1 MNNVI
6 KTTALLFAALLLYI
20 SISCEYYSSPHKSPL
35 LNTEPDNTVSF
46 FSTEKPDL
54 FFLNP
59 QESRM
64 ETSTRNLPVSHLK
77 NSINDLF
84 FRRLF
89 PEIRLSTLNQTYL
102 SYSLTV
108 DLSLSN
114 SNIVYPFH
122 TFW

>member
-6 KTTALLFAALLLYI
+6 KTTALLFAALLFYI
-20 SISCEYYSSPHKSPL
+20 SISCEYYASPNESPL
-35 LNTEPDNTVSF
+35 LNTEHDNTVSF

-59 QESRM
+59 QEGRI
-64 ETSTRNLPVSHLK
+64 ETSSRNLPVTDLK

-84 FRRLF
+84 FKRIS
-89 PEIRLSTLNQTYL
+89 PEIKLSTLNPTYL
-102 SYSLTV
+102 SYSVTV
-108 DLSLSN
+108 DLCLTN
-114 SNIVYPFH
+114 SDIVFPFH